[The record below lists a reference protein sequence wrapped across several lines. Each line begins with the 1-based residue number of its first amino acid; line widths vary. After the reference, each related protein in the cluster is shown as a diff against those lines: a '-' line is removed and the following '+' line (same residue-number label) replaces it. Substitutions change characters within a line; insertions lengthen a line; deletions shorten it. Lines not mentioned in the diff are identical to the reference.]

1 MNPRLFI
8 IAGCNGAGKTT
19 ASLSLLPE
27 VLDCKIFINAD
38 EIARE
43 LCPANVERVAF
54 EAGRIMLEQIN
65 ENIRQSKTFAFETTL
80 SARTYR
86 ETILLAEAM
95 NYHVTL
101 IFFWLESVEMA
112 IERVK
117 KRVEE
122 GGHNIETD
130 VIRRRYKRGV
140 QNLFEIYLPL
150 VSEAL
155 IFDGSTIDLEKIA
168 SRVWG
173 QPIEVLNHR
182 KWEKLKELS
191 R

>member
-19 ASLSLLPE
+19 ASFSLLPE

-43 LCPANVERVAF
+43 LCPANVESVAF
-54 EAGRIMLEQIN
+54 EAGRLMLEQIN
-65 ENIRQSKTFAFETTL
+65 ENIRKGETFAFETTL
-80 SARTYR
+80 SARSYR

-95 NYHVTL
+95 KYHVTL
-101 IFFWLESVEMA
+101 IFFWLESAEMA

-122 GGHNIETD
+122 GGHNIEID

-150 VSEAL
+150 ASEVL

-173 QPIEVLNHR
+173 QPIEVLNHT